1 MNIVT
6 LPDLQELDLRTQANE
21 LVSLF
26 RLAEEKIKLVENIN
40 QELSIPAI
48 NELRYAGFHMT
59 QYLAGG
65 EGAAEQL
72 AKAENHCKRAIFDAV
87 EAGVTH
93 QLEVIK
99 QFQFDFR
106 LLIISEVVP
115 GYSEIQEQANE
126 ARNLILEPRKPEERA
141 AYYEKCSEHLENLRK
156 AQKKLDL
163 HREDL
168 LKALQRVNN
177 QSFNK
182 WIGVGSFIACVIA
195 AVFAVMAYYKPDK
208 PTESVVATTQPS
220 PPTAPLAATP
230 APQSPNTAVTLVN
243 P

>member
-6 LPDLQELDLRTQANE
+6 LPDLQELDPRTQANE
-21 LVSLF
+21 LVRLF
-26 RLAEEKIKLVENIN
+26 RLAEEKIKLVENLN

-48 NELRYAGFHMT
+48 NELRYAGFHMS
-59 QYLAGG
+59 QYLAGE
-65 EGAAEQL
+65 EGSAEQL
-72 AKAENHCKRAIFDAV
+72 AKAENHCKRAIYDAV

-93 QLEVIK
+93 QLEVIA

-115 GYSEIQEQANE
+115 GYAEIQEQASE
-126 ARNLILEPRKPEERA
+126 ARDLILEPRKPEDRA

-168 LKALQRVNN
+168 LKALRRNSGQSLSKWVN
-177 QSFNK
+177 
-182 WIGVGSFIACVIA
+182 VGSFIACVVA
-195 AVFAVMAYYKPDK
+195 AVFAVMAYYKTDK
-208 PTESVVATTQPS
+208 PAEPVIATTQAS
-220 PPTAPLAATP
+220 SPTAPVATPP
-230 APQSPNTAVTLVN
+230 APQSPGTAVKR
-243 P
+243 